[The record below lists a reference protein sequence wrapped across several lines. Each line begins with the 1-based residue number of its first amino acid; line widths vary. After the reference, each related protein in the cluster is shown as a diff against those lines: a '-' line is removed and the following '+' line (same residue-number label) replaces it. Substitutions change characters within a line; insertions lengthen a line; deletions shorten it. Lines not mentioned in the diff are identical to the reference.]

1 MKGCEKLYKIN
12 KNNKAIIFIIV
23 IIIVVAIYYLY
34 TKSTEEDD
42 ILVQNILTINQSTNE
57 NEFTKDEKIFIYVSG
72 AVNSPGVI
80 EIDNNSRVKDAIEKA
95 GGLKENA
102 DLTNINLAEKLEDE
116 KKIYIPEEGENT
128 SKEVVEEINNQESQ
142 KLKVNI
148 NTANSSEL
156 QKLPGIGPSL
166 AESIVE
172 YRKQNG
178 RFASV
183 EDIKKVSGIGKNK
196 FNKIKEYIRIWK
208 A

>member
-1 MKGCEKLYKIN
+1 MYKIN
-12 KNNKAIIFIIV
+12 KKNKVIISIIL
-23 IIIVVAIYYLY
+23 IIIVAIIYYFY
-34 TKSTEEDD
+34 NKNREEDNILFEN
-42 ILVQNILTINQSTNE
+42 ILVTNQITNE
-57 NEFTKDEKIFIYVSG
+57 NKIAKDEKIFIYISG

-80 EIDNNSRVKDAIEKA
+80 EIDANCRVKDAIEES

-116 KKIYIPEEGENT
+116 KKIYIPEVGENLN
-128 SKEVVEEINNQESQ
+128 KETIEESQNQEPK
-142 KLKVNI
+142 KLNVNI

-183 EDIKKVSGIGKNK
+183 EDIKKVSGIGESK
-196 FNKIKEYIRIWK
+196 FDKIKRYIKI
-208 A
+208 

>member
-1 MKGCEKLYKIN
+1 MYKIN

-196 FNKIKEYIRIWK
+196 FNKIKEYIRI
-208 A
+208 

>member
-1 MKGCEKLYKIN
+1 MYKIN

-80 EIDNNSRVKDAIEKA
+80 EIDDNSRVKDAIEKA

-183 EDIKKVSGIGKNK
+183 EDIKKVSGIGENK
-196 FNKIKEYIRIWK
+196 FNKIKEYIRI
-208 A
+208 

>member
-1 MKGCEKLYKIN
+1 MYKIN

-57 NEFTKDEKIFIYVSG
+57 NEFTKDEKVFIYVSG

-80 EIDNNSRVKDAIEKA
+80 EIDDNSRVKDAIEKA

-116 KKIYIPEEGENT
+116 KKIYIPAEGENT
-128 SKEVVEEINNQESQ
+128 SKEVVEELNNQESQ

-183 EDIKKVSGIGKNK
+183 EDIKKVSGIGENK
-196 FNKIKEYIRIWK
+196 FNKIKEYIRI
-208 A
+208 

>member
-1 MKGCEKLYKIN
+1 MYKIN
-12 KNNKAIIFIIV
+12 KKNKVIISIILIIILAII
-23 IIIVVAIYYLY
+23 YYFY
-34 TKSTEEDD
+34 NKNREED
-42 ILVQNILTINQSTNE
+42 NILIENVLVTNQITNE
-57 NEFTKDEKIFIYVSG
+57 NKISKDEKIFIYISG

-80 EIDNNSRVKDAIEKA
+80 EIYDNCRIKDAIEEA

-116 KKIYIPEEGENT
+116 KKIYIPEIGENLN
-128 SKEVVEEINNQESQ
+128 KETVEESQNQESQ
-142 KLKVNI
+142 KLIVNI

-178 RFASV
+178 KFASV
-183 EDIKKVSGIGKNK
+183 EDIKKVSGIGENK
-196 FNKIKEYIRIWK
+196 FNKIKEYIRI
-208 A
+208 